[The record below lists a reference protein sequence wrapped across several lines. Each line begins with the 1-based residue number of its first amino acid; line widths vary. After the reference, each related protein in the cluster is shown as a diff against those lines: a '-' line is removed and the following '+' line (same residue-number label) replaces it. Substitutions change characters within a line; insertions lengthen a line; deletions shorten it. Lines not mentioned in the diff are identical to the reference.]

1 MITVPSCAKINLH
14 LRLLRKRKDGFHDL
28 ETIFQEIDL
37 CDQLHFDVRPG
48 SISVNG
54 DAQTLP
60 SEEDNLVYKAAVLL
74 SRKKRK
80 LPGCRIH
87 LDKKIPIGAGLG
99 GGSSNAAATLK
110 QLNNLWNLN
119 LSQKDLSHMAL
130 QLGSDVPFFLLGGT
144 AIAYGRGEELTRL
157 SCRPDYTGVL
167 VYPNFGVST
176 AWAYENNTFD
186 LTKSTKNTK
195 FIDYKD
201 INDPALW
208 PTIFCNDLEPAVYKR
223 FPVLST
229 IHGAL
234 LKEGAFYSRMSG
246 SGSSIFG
253 LFFDPMVAKSAREH
267 LCKDFTTFIFRP
279 VYKAGAG

>member
-14 LRLLRKRKDGFHDL
+14 LRVLRRRKDGFHDL

-37 CDQLHFDVRPG
+37 CDQLHFDISPG
-48 SISVNG
+48 SISVKG
-54 DAQTLP
+54 DARSLP
-60 SEEDNLVYKAAVLL
+60 SEENNLVYKAAVLL
-74 SRKKRK
+74 ARHKRK
-80 LPGCRIH
+80 PPGCCIY

-110 QLNNLWNLN
+110 QLNSLWNLN
-119 LSQKDLSHMAL
+119 LSQEDLSHMAL
-130 QLGSDVPFFLLGGT
+130 QLGSDVPFFLRGGT
-144 AIAYGRGEELTRL
+144 ALAYGRGEELSRV
-157 SCRPDYTGVL
+157 SCRLDYTGIL

-176 AWAYENNTFD
+176 PWAYENNNFD

-208 PTIFCNDLEPAVYKR
+208 STIFCNDLEPAVYER
-223 FPVLST
+223 FPVLSMIQGT
-229 IHGAL
+229 L

-267 LCKDFTTFIFRP
+267 FRKDFTTYIFRP
-279 VYKAGAG
+279 VYKADAG